1 MTISKKARAM
11 TDDAVNVAD
20 APRIEVDTGT
30 EQLLAH
36 TEGGVAWLTFNQPE
50 KHNAL
55 NEAMALNAGALMA
68 AFEAD
73 NMVRVVVVRGAGERA
88 FSAGADISEFGRQL
102 EDLERIHAAI
112 KEAWA
117 NWHVMSKPV
126 IAAIRGY
133 CIGGGLLAAL
143 RTDIRIAAD
152 NSVFSIPGA
161 RLGRAYALEAAEM
174 LRTTVGPGF
183 AAEILFTARRLSADD
198 ALACGLVN
206 RVVPVDEWEQVVAD
220 TATTIAENAPLT
232 VQLAKVALRE
242 AAKPPSDRDTSTV
255 EAMAA
260 ACMASDDYAEGRAA
274 FKEKRRPHFTGR

>member
-1 MTISKKARAM
+1 MTA
-11 TDDAVNVAD
+11 DEAVNVAD
-20 APRIEVDTGT
+20 APRVEVETGT

-55 NEAMALNAGALMA
+55 SETMALNAGDLMA
-68 AFEAD
+68 RFEAD
-73 NMVRVVVVRGAGERA
+73 EAVRVVVVRGAGERA

-112 KEAWA
+112 RQAWA

-143 RTDIRIAAD
+143 RTDMRIAAD
-152 NSVFSIPGA
+152 DSVFSIPGA

-174 LRTTVGPGF
+174 LRATVGPGF
-183 AAEILFTARRLSADD
+183 ASEILFTARRLSADE

-206 RVVPVDEWEQVVAD
+206 RVVPVGEWEQAVAD

-232 VQLAKVALRE
+232 IQLAKVALRE
-242 AAKPPSDRDTSTV
+242 AAKPPADRDLDRID
-255 EAMAA
+255 AMAA
-260 ACMASDDYAEGRAA
+260 ACMASQDYTEGRAA
-274 FKEKRRPHFTGR
+274 FKEKRRPHFIGR

>member
-1 MTISKKARAM
+1 MTE
-11 TDDAVNVAD
+11 THVDVVD
-20 APRIEVDTGT
+20 APRVDVDTGT

-55 NEAMALNAGALMA
+55 SETMALNAGALMA
-68 AFEAD
+68 GFEAD
-73 NMVRVVVVRGAGERA
+73 DAVRVVVVRGAGERA
-88 FSAGADISEFGRQL
+88 FSAGADISEFGRQM

-112 KEAWA
+112 RDAWA

-143 RTDIRIAAD
+143 RTDIRIASD
-152 NSVFSIPGA
+152 DSVFSIPGA

-174 LRTTVGPGF
+174 LRATVGPGF
-183 AAEILFTARRLSADD
+183 ASEILFTARRLSADD

-206 RVVPVDEWEQVVAD
+206 RVVPVDEWERDVAA
-220 TATTIAENAPLT
+220 TAATIAENAPLT

-242 AAKPPSDRDTSTV
+242 AAKPPSDRDTARI

-260 ACMASDDYAEGRAA
+260 ACMASQDYVEGRAA